1 MKKKFYIAIVSLLCV
16 AVVGVIGFGIYKYK
30 NSEKPKEPEKPNVI
44 KPGEYGDTDFS
55 VRLIKTT
62 NSTQTSNYLI
72 SPYSIEI
79 ALKMVKD
86 GANGETYNQ
95 VNNLIGERDIPTFMA
110 KERINVANGAFITN
124 KYKPA
129 FESSYYEKLKKY
141 NADLIFDEY
150 NTPNPINEWV
160 SKQTYGMIPKLMD
173 EISPYFAFGLAN
185 AVAIDVEW
193 DVAFKCEDTREQ
205 DFTKEDNS
213 KIKVEMMHDS
223 YENYGKYFKTDD
235 ATGVIL
241 DYRKYDKDG
250 KQVFDEDEE
259 GNYIE
264 QEGTRLE
271 FVGILPNESVSDYV
285 NSLTSDKIK
294 EIDNKTQL
302 IKDMKNTVLSVHLPR
317 FSYEFELTPF
327 AKILNDMG
335 MKDAFDKGKADFT
348 NIVSRDTMQ
357 KMGVENI
364 YIDTAIHKT
373 YIDLNE
379 KGTKAAAVTYF
390 GFAEATSA
398 VDDRPEPTVIEVKFD
413 KPFIYMIRDSK
424 TKEILFFGVVREPNV
439 WKGKTC
445 RDAEEE

>member
-1 MKKKFYIAIVSLLCV
+1 MNNNKKTIVLIVVLIALLAILSV
-16 AVVGVIGFGIYKYK
+16 LGYKQYK
-30 NSEKPKEPEKPNVI
+30 NREIDEPKNSNNVVDTKDASFNVNII
-44 KPGEYGDTDFS
+44 KKVDA
-55 VRLIKTT
+55 
-62 NSTQTSNYLI
+62 TQKGNYLI

-193 DVAFKCEDTREQ
+193 DGAFKCEDTREQ

-259 GNYIE
+259 GNYVE

-271 FVGILPNESVSDYV
+271 FVGILPNGNVSDYV

-398 VDDRPEPTVIEVKFD
+398 GDDRPEPTVIEVKFD

-439 WKGKTC
+439 WKGSTC
-445 RDAEEE
+445 SNEQW